1 MGHAFVAS
9 LINDNEGIEKLTLV
23 PRGNTQGTT
32 WMVPSLTQYNS
43 RRLFINKILIAISGR
58 AAEEMINGNL
68 ECTVGAEQDLLQMTR
83 ILRTMVLRYALAR
96 LQEFKQQAQQRNLF
110 LLGSDVKQEL
120 NNIIDDFT
128 TNFMDITYSEVL
140 SFLEII
146 RPGGE
151 RLVDQLMVS
160 EELTG
165 KDLKA
170 LAKEYISTLGGLE
183 IVYDTRESSLFDLMV
198 PQLKKSI
205 VEVEKDAENLKLK
218 VLKSK

>member
-1 MGHAFVAS
+1 
-9 LINDNEGIEKLTLV
+9 
-23 PRGNTQGTT
+23 
-32 WMVPSLTQYNS
+32 MVPSLTQYNS